1 MLLSYSDIEKS
12 EKIDTLE
19 EDENP
24 LDLHRFNSQKTM
36 FLSNI
41 SASEELNIAGKE
53 EKLPIAILNDDF
65 CEKLDSP
72 PHTLC
77 PEGKFGHKIDKSM
90 KLSPVK
96 YFNQWL
102 LNRTQLFASYLDYIF
117 FRLSV
122 TQQSKRQNQINI
134 AMKRSLH

>member
-1 MLLSYSDIEKS
+1 MTSLLHQVIYQKKLLLLSYSDIEKS

-41 SASEELNIAGKE
+41 SASEELNIAGKVG
-53 EKLPIAILNDDF
+53 KLPLAILNDDF

-72 PHTLC
+72 
-77 PEGKFGHKIDKSM
+77 
-90 KLSPVK
+90 
-96 YFNQWL
+96 
-102 LNRTQLFASYLDYIF
+102 YI
-117 FRLSV
+117 
-122 TQQSKRQNQINI
+122 
-134 AMKRSLH
+134 MP